1 MRVLHCVESYYP
13 FVSGASEVVRQLS
26 ERMVK
31 AGHQVTVATRKLPER
46 KAKTHNGVRIV
57 EFDIKPASTKSASIA
72 TGLIGET
79 KKYQDF
85 LKNGDFDIIMTYAA
99 QQWTTDLMFEIMDN
113 IKAKKIL
120 VPCGFSALHDPV
132 FKGYFAKLPAYLK
145 KFDAC
150 VYLSDDYRDID
161 FARQH
166 KLANSHLI
174 PNGADELEF
183 EPPLPKARRAEL
195 QKKYGLRG
203 LVLISVGNITGE
215 KGHQEL
221 LWVFKRLPLPRVT
234 LVAASSK
241 MPGIG
246 WYDEFERQAKR
257 INTSRK
263 FPGKRVVLIDGTKRK
278 EVVDL
283 MKASDMFVFFSNI
296 EASPLVLF
304 EANAAGLPFVASNAG
319 NSAEIAKWTGG
330 GVIVKSHPKAEG
342 RVGVDLKDALWK
354 VTRLG
359 LNLVLRRRLG
369 RRGRQAWQ
377 AKFTWE
383 KLTKDYLKLYE
394 DLLQK
399 GPR

>member
-1 MRVLHCVESYYP
+1 MRILHCVESYYP
-13 FVSGASEVVRQLS
+13 FVSGSSEVVRQLS

-31 AGHQVTVATRKLPER
+31 AGHDVTVATRKLPER
-46 KAKTHNGVRIV
+46 EHASHNGVKIV
-57 EFDIKPASTKSASIA
+57 EFDIKPASTKSTSIA
-72 TGLIGET
+72 TGLTGET
-79 KKYQDF
+79 KQYQDF
-85 LKNGDFDIIMTYAA
+85 LKNSRFDVIMTYAA
-99 QQWTTDLMFEIMDN
+99 QQWTTDLMFDIMDE
-113 IKAKKIL
+113 IKAKKVL
-120 VPCGFSALHDPV
+120 VPCGFSALHDPL
-132 FKGYFAKLPAYLK
+132 FKNYFAQLPAVLK

-150 VYLSDDYRDID
+150 VYLSNDYRDID
-161 FARQH
+161 YARQH
-166 KLANSHLI
+166 KLTNSHLI
-174 PNGADELEF
+174 PNGADEREF
-183 EPPLPKARRAEL
+183 GPALTKTRQAEL
-195 QKKYGLRG
+195 KTKYGLRG

-215 KGHQEL
+215 KGHEEL
-221 LWVFKRLPLPRVT
+221 LWVFKRLPVPRAT
-234 LVAASSK
+234 LVAASQK

-263 FPGKRVVLIDGTKRK
+263 FPGKRVVLIDGTRRQ

-304 EANAAGLPFVASNAG
+304 EANAASLPFVASNAG

-330 GVIVKSHPKAEG
+330 GVIVKSHPMAEG
-342 RVGVDLKDALWK
+342 RVKVDLKDALWK
-354 VTRLG
+354 VTRLS

-383 KLTKDYLKLYE
+383 KLTDDYLKLYE
-394 DLLQK
+394 SLVR
-399 GPR
+399 GSR